1 MPALAEA
8 CGSSL
13 MSELCALRTVP
24 GLQDMKERGE
34 KIAAL
39 TAYDASFASAMEQAG
54 VDVIL
59 VGDSLGMVVQGQQ
72 TTLPVTLEQMIYHA
86 VAVRRGAAKPLLLV
100 DLPFMTYASI
110 RQAEET
116 AARLVREAGAQMV
129 KLEGGQARVDIVRA
143 LTLQDIPVCAHLG
156 LLPQSI
162 HRLGGYKVQG
172 RDDHSAQRL
181 IEDALLLQDAGASL
195 LVLECVPAILASE
208 ITQALSIPT
217 IGIGAGAGCD
227 GQVLVSYDMLGLT
240 THCPKF
246 CKNFL
251 THARGIRE
259 AFAGYVADVR
269 DLRFPAPEHCY

>member
-1 MPALAEA
+1 
-8 CGSSL
+8 
-13 MSELCALRTVP
+13 
-24 GLQDMKERGE
+24 MKARGE

-39 TAYDASFASAMEQAG
+39 TAYDASFATAMEQAG

-86 VAVRRGAAKPLLLV
+86 AAVRRGAAKPLLLV

-129 KLEGGQARVDIVRA
+129 KLEGGQHRVDVVRA

-172 RDDHSAQRL
+172 RDGRSAQRL
-181 IEDALLLQDAGASL
+181 IDDALLLQDAGASM

-217 IGIGAGAGCD
+217 IGIGAGADCD

-240 THCPKF
+240 AHCPKF

-251 THARGIRE
+251 TDAHGIRE
-259 AFAGYVADVR
+259 AFTRYVADVR
-269 DLRFPAPEHCY
+269 ALRFPAPEHCY